1 MCVCAR
7 AITSPGVWM
16 QDKAVGIEGVVHQ
29 PQEALGSKGP
39 PKATA
44 LIKDLLSTRGWEV
57 SNH

>member
-1 MCVCAR
+1 
-7 AITSPGVWM
+7 M